1 MADKKRQQKPD
12 EEGDVELLERPKTK
26 QPRRYTVVF
35 HNDDYTTME
44 FVVHVLMKY
53 FHKDETAANHVML
66 SVHKKGKGIAG
77 VYTYDIA
84 ETKVTQVISYAR
96 EQGHPLKVTME
107 PQGAE

>member
-1 MADKKRQQKPD
+1 MYA
-12 EEGDVELLERPKTK
+12 
-26 QPRRYTVVF
+26 VVF

-53 FHKDETAANHVML
+53 FHKDETEATHVTL

-84 ETKVTQVISYAR
+84 ETKVTQVTSYAR
-96 EQGHPLKVTME
+96 EQGHPLKITME